1 MVVRVMRVFET
12 AKFKCAGQWPL
23 AGVAVWML
31 VLSQPSLGAD
41 KKSIEE
47 RTKIHRLSTTKRAV
61 YDAFAY
67 VNRIP
72 EQAEKEESPQDF
84 AGRILGRLANQEGR
98 VLVKLPAG
106 MDRAAY
112 LGFKTFLRSE
122 GKVSAGNC
130 AACHAPVN
138 FTDLK
143 MHLVTKGA
151 APKPTLSLRNLKQR
165 KVDVRKAILAKI
177 AASEAKQS
185 SKGKRSGKA
194 KGIDAEYGPMHL
206 SKNDVPRLVAFLN
219 LLNDVPDKE
228 FRNLILKVTILD
240 TSADIK

>member
-1 MVVRVMRVFET
+1 
-12 AKFKCAGQWPL
+12 
-23 AGVAVWML
+23 
-31 VLSQPSLGAD
+31 
-41 KKSIEE
+41 
-47 RTKIHRLSTTKRAV
+47 
-61 YDAFAY
+61 

-106 MDRAAY
+106 MDREAY

-130 AACHAPVN
+130 AACHAPAN

-143 MHLVTKGA
+143 MHLVTKGGE
-151 APKPTLSLRNLKQR
+151 PKPTLSLRNLKQR

-177 AASEAKQS
+177 AASEAK
-185 SKGKRSGKA
+185 RSGKA
-194 KGIDAEYGPMHL
+194 KGIDAEYGRMHL
-206 SKNDVPRLVAFLN
+206 SKTDVPRLVAFLN

-228 FRNLILKVTILD
+228 FRNLILEVTILD
-240 TSADIK
+240 TSADLK

>member
-1 MVVRVMRVFET
+1 MAEFET
-12 AKFKCAGQWPL
+12 ATWKATGRR
-23 AGVAVWML
+23 AVGAVICVSVML
-31 VLSQPSLGAD
+31 LLHPSLGAD
-41 KKSIEE
+41 KSIEE

-61 YDAFAY
+61 YDAFSY

-72 EQAEKEESPQDF
+72 EQAEKGESPQDF

-106 MDRAAY
+106 MDREAY

-130 AACHAPVN
+130 AACHAPAN

-143 MHLVTKGA
+143 MHLVTKSGE
-151 APKPTLSLRNLKQR
+151 PKPTLSLRNLKQR

-194 KGIDAEYGPMHL
+194 KGIDAEYGRMHL
-206 SKNDVPRLVAFLN
+206 SKKDAPRLVAFLN

-228 FRNLILKVTILD
+228 FRNLILKAKILD
-240 TSADIK
+240 TTGDIE

>member
-1 MVVRVMRVFET
+1 MVIRLMRVFET

-23 AGVAVWML
+23 ASVAVWML
-31 VLSQPSLGAD
+31 VLLQPSFAAD
-41 KKSIEE
+41 KSIEKK
-47 RTKIHRLSTTKRAV
+47 TKIHRLSTTKRAV

-106 MDRAAY
+106 MDREAY

-130 AACHAPVN
+130 AACHAPAN

-143 MHLVTKGA
+143 MHLVTKGGE
-151 APKPTLSLRNLKQR
+151 PKPTLSLRNLKQR

-177 AASEAKQS
+177 AASKR
-185 SKGKRSGKA
+185 KGV
-194 KGIDAEYGPMHL
+194 DAEYGRMNL
-206 SKNDVPRLVAFLN
+206 SKKDVPRLVAFLN

-228 FRNLILKVTILD
+228 FRNLILEVTILD
-240 TSADIK
+240 TSADIR

>member
-1 MVVRVMRVFET
+1 MVIRVMRVFET
-12 AKFKCAGQWPL
+12 EKFKRGGQWPL
-23 AGVAVWML
+23 VGVAVWML
-31 VLSQPSLGAD
+31 VLLQPSLGAD
-41 KKSIEE
+41 KKSLEE
-47 RTKIHRLSTTKRAV
+47 RTSIHRLSTTKRAV

-72 EQAEKEESPQDF
+72 EQAEKGESPQDF
-84 AGRILGRLANQEGR
+84 AGRILGRVANQEGR

-106 MDRAAY
+106 MDREAY

-130 AACHAPVN
+130 AACHAPAN

-143 MHLVTKGA
+143 MHLVTKGGE
-151 APKPTLSLRNLKQR
+151 PKPTLSLRNLKQR

-177 AASEAKQS
+177 AASEAK
-185 SKGKRSGKA
+185 RSGKA
-194 KGIDAEYGPMHL
+194 KGIDAEYGRMHL
-206 SKNDVPRLVAFLN
+206 SKKDAPRLVAFLN

-228 FRNLILKVTILD
+228 FRNLILEVTILD

>member
-1 MVVRVMRVFET
+1 MVRRMMRVTET
-12 AKFKCAGQWPL
+12 AKFKRARQWPL

-47 RTKIHRLSTTKRAV
+47 KTKIHRLSTTKRAV
-61 YDAFAY
+61 YDAFVY

-72 EQAEKEESPQDF
+72 EQAEKGESPQDF

-106 MDRAAY
+106 MDREAY

-130 AACHAPVN
+130 AACHAPAN

-143 MHLVTKGA
+143 MHIVTKGA

-177 AASEAKQS
+177 AESEA
-185 SKGKRSGKA
+185 KRSGKA
-194 KGIDAEYGPMHL
+194 KGIDAEYGRMHL
-206 SKNDVPRLVAFLN
+206 SKKDAPRLVAFLN

-228 FRNLILKVTILD
+228 FRNLILKAKILD
-240 TSADIK
+240 TSGDIE